1 MERARATESEGRM
14 SYKNGPFRRCQVE
27 RSPALQLA
35 LRNACSIPNSPRIFA
50 ELCWIHSSRSWTA
63 GARLSLLIIPTPR
76 IAGDHAIWIGEKIFL
91 KTLKVEVA
99 HQCSLETYDKAAMAA
114 ALGSGTILMHGGGNF
129 GDTYSYQQFRH
140 RILTEFPDNKIV
152 IFPQTVM
159 FFTDF
164 SIKQSAELFSAHTDV
179 TIAVRDVLS
188 LRILEKIFWLSSADG
203 SRARYGIYD
212 WPQARQIKP
221 VFGVVWLSRTDTEGV
236 HGALIPK
243 TIAPLEIRQKNI
255 DLGRYDDGIPTI
267 VQADIAGS
275 MLFVTDW
282 YRCTLDQQGLD
293 RYKMLSF
300 DQRSQ
305 FWLDRAFRIL
315 SSGHVVITDR
325 LHAHILCTLMGIPHV
340 LLNNNYGK
348 NFLFFETWCRPLDLC
363 QLARSPEEAWA
374 MAQQFLKVQAIPV

>member
-1 MERARATESEGRM
+1 MQHTELASHLRRTLLETLKPLLGDR
-14 SYKNGPFRRCQVE
+14 GPFVLVDYPDSANC
-27 RSPALQLA
+27 
-35 LRNACSIPNSPRIFA
+35 
-50 ELCWIHSSRSWTA
+50 
-63 GARLSLLIIPTPR
+63 
-76 IAGDHAIWIGEKIFL
+76 GDHAIWIGEKIFL
-91 KTLKVEVA
+91 KTLKVELA
-99 HQCSLETYDKAAMAA
+99 HQCSLETYDKVAMAA

-129 GDTYSYQQFRH
+129 GDTYIYQQFRH
-140 RILTEFPDNKIV
+140 RILTEFPANKIV

-159 FFTDF
+159 FFADS

-188 LRILEKIFWLSSADG
+188 LRILERSFG
-203 SRARYGIYD
+203 SRQRTVLAPDMAFMIR
-212 WPQARQIKP
+212 PQARQIKP

-325 LHAHILCTLMGIPHV
+325 LHAHILCTLMGIPHI